1 MLFISSVFEL
11 YALRYTSIHCT
22 RRPYV
27 SYDESMKVL
36 SIDIYLMYLTRICQC
51 AVVISPLIFF
61 FTTNV
66 IVSSMRLQNRTILYS
81 IYITIVI
88 VINIMINGSIAD
100 VAKHDRLHIHR
111 SKKILDILTNSL
123 TNTNRTTTSHTNNT
137 SRIKSHNDDDNDYG
151 DDCQEERKSNDIDTL
166 TSAMPRVKTYRI
178 TSGSSTLGDGIR
190 AKVSSYLEMYSL
202 YDDDKTHVDKIQV

>member
-1 MLFISSVFEL
+1 
-11 YALRYTSIHCT
+11 
-22 RRPYV
+22 
-27 SYDESMKVL
+27 
-36 SIDIYLMYLTRICQC
+36 MYLYRICQF
-51 AVVISPLIFF
+51 AVVISPIIFF

-66 IVSSMRLQNRTILYS
+66 IVNSMRLQNRIILYS

-123 TNTNRTTTSHTNNT
+123 TNTNTTRTTTTTSRTNNTNNT
-137 SRIKSHNDDDNDYG
+137 SRIKSHDDDNDY
-151 DDCQEERKSNDIDTL
+151 DDDAYQEEGKSNDIDTL
-166 TSAMPRVKTYRI
+166 TSAISRVKTYRI

-202 YDDDKTHVDKIQV
+202 YDDDKTHLDKTQV